1 MEDVIYVGLGTL
13 LAGTAV
19 VLLGFGVVDFVRH
32 ATAGLLPET
41 VVALLD
47 RFLLIPM
54 IVEVSTRRR
63 FPSASTSSSPSPSSS
78 SA

>member
-41 VVALLD
+41 GILTVMVVAPVVPLVL
-47 RFLLIPM
+47 
-54 IVEVSTRRR
+54 RRR
-63 FPSASTSSSPSPSSS
+63 RSAD
-78 SA
+78 AVAER